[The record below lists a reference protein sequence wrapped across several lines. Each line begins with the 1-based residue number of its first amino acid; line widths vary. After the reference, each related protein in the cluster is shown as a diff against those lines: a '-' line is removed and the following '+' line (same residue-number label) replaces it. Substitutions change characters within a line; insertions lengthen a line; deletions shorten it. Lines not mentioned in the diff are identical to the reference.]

1 MSICTHP
8 SSGSK
13 YNRDLANRVINQ
25 ASLPRGSSQMYKQE
39 VKQGICSY
47 VHASEQLPRPKVK
60 ENDDTGRLEVIVKG
74 EIAAV
79 LALGRLLLVGLLAG
93 TVENTGFLVIGHT
106 LLKEVGLAA
115 KRNVLH
121 KVEGVSGLVDLL
133 VTESDKQSVSDELN
147 VLLHEV
153 GVHAEQS
160 TGESLS
166 EEFLFNGNSISDDVL
181 DHLLASTSLE
191 VRVKEAGKV
200 SVQTL
205 VTRDKLVGESQ
216 ARHESTL
223 LEPEDRSEGTTEED
237 TLNGSEGDET
247 LGKGRVL
254 VLNPSDSPISLL
266 SDAGNGVNGVEE
278 IGALGRLLDVGIDEE
293 GVCFG
298 VDVLHH
304 DLKAV
309 KASSLGDL
317 NLAAESLN
325 KVLVDDAI
333 GGSEE
338 SKDVGDEELLVS
350 SKTVVPIVEI
360 LGEINLLSGPEG
372 SLGLLIHLPNL

>member
-1 MSICTHP
+1 
-8 SSGSK
+8 
-13 YNRDLANRVINQ
+13 L
-25 ASLPRGSSQMYKQE
+25 
-39 VKQGICSY
+39 
-47 VHASEQLPRPKVK
+47 
-60 ENDDTGRLEVIVKG
+60 
-74 EIAAV
+74 
-79 LALGRLLLVGLLAG
+79 
-93 TVENTGFLVIGHT
+93 
-106 LLKEVGLAA
+106 
-115 KRNVLH
+115 LH
-121 KVEGVSGLVDLL
+121 K
-133 VTESDKQSVSDELN
+133 
-147 VLLHEV
+147 V

-160 TGESLS
+160 TRESLS
-166 EEFLFNGNSISDDVL
+166 EEFLFNGNGISDDVL

-191 VRVKEAGKV
+191 VRVKEAGEV
-200 SVQTL
+200 SMQTL
-205 VTRDKLVGESQ
+205 VTRDKFVGESQ
-216 ARHESTL
+216 TRHESTL
-223 LEPEDRSEGTTEED
+223 LEPEDRSEGPTEED

-304 DLKAV
+304 DLETV
-309 KASSLGDL
+309 KASSLRDL

-360 LGEINLLSGPEG
+360 LGQINLLSGPEG
-372 SLGLLIHLPNL
+372 SLGLLIHLPNLQLLVST